1 MINKCKPAIVISDIM
16 MPEMDGLQLCK
27 NVKTNERSRNIPII
41 LLTAL
46 SDPEDVLKGLECG
59 ADNFMTKPYAEE
71 SLLAA
76 IHHSLDN
83 KEIRKDSKIQS
94 EVEILF
100 RGRKYFITSE
110 RHQILDFLLST
121 YETAIIKNQELAAV
135 QEELEVLNEGLEKK
149 VALRTAALIAEI
161 EERKKAEEE
170 VRRLNEEL
178 EHRVKQRTVALEAAN
193 RELEAFSYS
202 VSHDLRAPLRHM
214 SGFVQLLLKGLKDR
228 SNEKTRRYAD
238 AILEASNKMGKL
250 IDDLLDFSRLGRKE
264 MQKKKVNLHIVVG
277 EVVQEMREEL
287 KERNIR
293 WEIDKLPE
301 VLGDESLLRLM
312 MANLVSNA
320 VKFTG
325 TRSRAEIKIT
335 CKEEGDKFTCS
346 VIDNGVGFDMKY
358 ADKLFGVFQ
367 RLHTED
373 QFEGT
378 GIGLAT
384 VLRIISRH
392 GGRTWAEGAEGQGA
406 TFYFTLPKIKKI

>member
-1 MINKCKPAIVISDIM
+1 
-16 MPEMDGLQLCK
+16 
-27 NVKTNERSRNIPII
+27 
-41 LLTAL
+41 
-46 SDPEDVLKGLECG
+46 
-59 ADNFMTKPYAEE
+59 
-71 SLLAA
+71 
-76 IHHSLDN
+76 
-83 KEIRKDSKIQS
+83 
-94 EVEILF
+94 
-100 RGRKYFITSE
+100 
-110 RHQILDFLLST
+110 
-121 YETAIIKNQELAAV
+121 
-135 QEELEVLNEGLEKK
+135 VLNEGLEKK

-358 ADKLFGVFQ
+358 ADKLFGVFH
-367 RLHTED
+367 RLHAQND
-373 QFEGT
+373 SEGT
-378 GIGLAT
+378 GIGLAN
-384 VLRIISRH
+384 VRRIINRH
-392 GGRTWAEGAEGQGA
+392 GGKVWAEGAEGQGA
-406 TFYFTLPKIKKI
+406 TFYFTLPKIK